1 MRNQTETPSTCYCWS
16 YLNAPPFPNL
26 SGWGEGGDTP
36 HTPSSKSILD
46 PPLCHP
52 RAGPHVTT
60 QLGHTI
66 SSKTPTCLELLRGKS
81 RYTLILKGT
90 APWTCLAMH
99 LTCMKYR
106 IVLEG
111 PRRFP
116 GASSD
121 GRHPSPSEQPHVQ
134 ISFANQLASPG
145 FELYSCGIAESICP
159 PVPDSFCSKFQTCL
173 WASHDL
179 GEIPCL
185 RMGLCLLFTLTSFQ
199 NSSHN
204 IPRPLPGPGFRH
216 IP

>member
-1 MRNQTETPSTCYCWS
+1 MLLLVLFKCSPIPKPKWMGRRRRHPTHTVLKENSRSSSLSPQSR
-16 YLNAPPFPNL
+16 APCHN
-26 SGWGEGGDTP
+26 SARP
-36 HTPSSKSILD
+36 HHFKQNTNV
-46 PPLCHP
+46 P
-52 RAGPHVTT
+52 RTSPGKVKV
-60 QLGHTI
+60 HTD
-66 SSKTPTCLELLRGKS
+66 
-81 RYTLILKGT
+81 LKG
-90 APWTCLAMH
+90 TCLAMH

-204 IPRPLPGPGFRH
+204 IPRSLPGPGFRH